1 MEPMKRDESLREMI
15 NLYNHVNEFTE
26 IINEELSVLN
36 KYVFGMLTK
45 KMNEKY
51 NTACESQK
59 IED

>member
-1 MEPMKRDESLREMI
+1 MKRDESLREMI